1 MDKAIA
7 EKVRQCKALQGK
19 SVVDVMDMRQFQDN
33 LAAYWTQQ
41 TESRKQVEKN
51 YKLIAK
57 PIPAHPIA
65 NLLNLS
71 VLQLMMEYL
80 AVINGASTR
89 ASSERRYIKQLCQ
102 QAYNLT
108 VAQIV
113 CKEFP
118 ELESELLPKA
128 KAN

>member
-7 EKVRQCKALQGK
+7 EKVKQCKALQGK
-19 SVVDVMDMRQFQDN
+19 SVVDVMDMREFQDN
-33 LAAYWTQQ
+33 LAAYWIQQ
-41 TESRKQVEKN
+41 AQSREQVERN
-51 YKLIAK
+51 YKLMCK
-57 PIPAHPIA
+57 KVPAHPIA
-65 NLLNLS
+65 NLMNLS
-71 VLQLMMEYL
+71 VSQLIMEYL
-80 AVINGASTR
+80 AVINGTSTR
-89 ASSERRYIKQLCQ
+89 TSSERLYIKQLCQ

-118 ELESELLPKA
+118 ELEPELLPKA

>member
-7 EKVRQCKALQGK
+7 EKVRKCKKLQGK
-19 SVVDVMDMRQFQDN
+19 NIVDVMDMRQFQDN

-41 TESRKQVEKN
+41 RESRLQVERN
-51 YKLIAK
+51 YKLITK
-57 PIPAHPIA
+57 PVPAHPIA
-65 NLLNLS
+65 NLMNLS
-71 VLQLMMEYL
+71 VKQLMLEYL
-80 AVINGASTR
+80 AVINGTSTR
-89 ASSERRYIKQLCQ
+89 TSSERTYIKQLCQ

-118 ELESELLPKA
+118 ELEPELLPKA

>member
-1 MDKAIA
+1 MDKKIA
-7 EKVRQCKALQGK
+7 EKVRQCKRLQGK
-19 SVVDVMDMRQFQDN
+19 TIVDVMDMREFQDN

-57 PIPAHPIA
+57 PVPAHPIA
-65 NLLNLS
+65 KMMNLS
-71 VLQLMMEYL
+71 VSQLMMEYL
-80 AVINGASTR
+80 AVINGTSTR
-89 ASSERRYIKQLCQ
+89 TSSERLYIKQLCQ

-118 ELESELLPKA
+118 ELESELLPKK

>member
-1 MDKAIA
+1 MDKKIA
-7 EKVRQCKALQGK
+7 EKVRQCKALKGK

-41 TESRKQVEKN
+41 TESRKQVENN
-51 YKLIAK
+51 YRLIEK
-57 PIPAHPIA
+57 PVPAHPIA
-65 NLLNLS
+65 KLKNLS
-71 VLQLMMEYL
+71 VKQLMMEYL
-80 AVINGASTR
+80 AVINGTSTR
-89 ASSERRYIKQLCQ
+89 TSSERLYIKQLCQ

>member
-1 MDKAIA
+1 MDKKIA
-7 EKVRQCKALQGK
+7 EKVKQCKALQGK
-19 SVVDVMDMRQFQDN
+19 SVIDVMDMREFQDN

-41 TESRKQVEKN
+41 TQSRKQVEQN
-51 YKLIAK
+51 YQLICK
-57 PIPAHPIA
+57 KVPAHPIA
-65 NLLNLS
+65 NLMQLS
-71 VLQLMMEYL
+71 VSQLMLEYV
-80 AVINGASTR
+80 AVVNGTSVR
-89 ASSERRYIKQLCQ
+89 NSSERLYIKQICL
-102 QAYNLT
+102 QAYSLT

>member
-7 EKVRQCKALQGK
+7 EKVRQCMALQGK
-19 SVVDVMDMRQFQDN
+19 SVVNVMDMRQFQDN

-41 TESRKQVEKN
+41 RESRLQVERN
-51 YKLIAK
+51 YKLITK
-57 PIPAHPIA
+57 PVPAHPIA
-65 NLLNLS
+65 NLMNLS
-71 VLQLMMEYL
+71 VKQMMLEYL
-80 AVINGASTR
+80 AVINGTSTR
-89 ASSERRYIKQLCQ
+89 TSSERTYIKQLCQ

-118 ELESELLPKA
+118 ELEPELLPKA

>member
-1 MDKAIA
+1 MDKKIA

-19 SVVDVMDMRQFQDN
+19 SVIDVMDMREFQDN

-41 TESRKQVEKN
+41 TQSRKQVEQN
-51 YKLIAK
+51 YQLICK
-57 PIPAHPIA
+57 KVPAHPIA
-65 NLLNLS
+65 NLMQLS
-71 VLQLMMEYL
+71 VSQLMLEYV
-80 AVINGASTR
+80 AVVNGTSTR
-89 ASSERRYIKQLCQ
+89 TSSERLYIKQLCQ

>member
-1 MDKAIA
+1 MDKKIA
-7 EKVRQCKALQGK
+7 EKVKQCKALQGK
-19 SVVDVMDMRQFQDN
+19 SVIDVMDMREFQDN

-41 TESRKQVEKN
+41 TQSRKQVEQN
-51 YKLIAK
+51 YQLICK
-57 PIPAHPIA
+57 KVPAHPIA
-65 NLLNLS
+65 NLMQLS
-71 VLQLMMEYL
+71 VSQLMLEYV
-80 AVINGASTR
+80 AVVNGTSVR
-89 ASSERRYIKQLCQ
+89 NSSERTYIKQLCQ

-118 ELESELLPKA
+118 ELESELLPKS

>member
-7 EKVRQCKALQGK
+7 DKVRKCKKLQGK
-19 SVVDVMDMRQFQDN
+19 NIVDVMDMRQFQDN

-41 TESRKQVEKN
+41 RESRLQVERN
-51 YKLIAK
+51 YKLITK
-57 PIPAHPIA
+57 PVPAHPIA
-65 NLLNLS
+65 NLMKLS
-71 VLQLMMEYL
+71 VKQLMLEYL
-80 AVINGASTR
+80 AVINGTSTR
-89 ASSERRYIKQLCQ
+89 TSSERTYIKQLCQ

-118 ELESELLPKA
+118 ELEPELLPKA

>member
-1 MDKAIA
+1 MDEAIA
-7 EKVRQCKALQGK
+7 DKVRKCKKLQGK
-19 SVVDVMDMRQFQDN
+19 NIVDVMDMRQFQDN

-41 TESRKQVEKN
+41 RESRLQVERN
-51 YKLIAK
+51 YKLITK
-57 PIPAHPIA
+57 PVPAHPIA
-65 NLLNLS
+65 NLMNLS
-71 VLQLMMEYL
+71 VKQLMLEYL
-80 AVINGASTR
+80 AVINGTSTR
-89 ASSERRYIKQLCQ
+89 TSSERTYIKQLCQ

>member
-1 MDKAIA
+1 MDKKIA
-7 EKVRQCKALQGK
+7 DKVRQCKRLQGK
-19 SVVDVMDMRQFQDN
+19 NIVDVMDMREFQDN

-57 PIPAHPIA
+57 PVPAHPIA
-65 NLLNLS
+65 KLKNLS
-71 VLQLMMEYL
+71 VSQLMMEYL
-80 AVINGASTR
+80 AVINGTSTR
-89 ASSERRYIKQLCQ
+89 TSSERLYIKQLCQ

>member
-7 EKVRQCKALQGK
+7 DKVRKCKALQGK
-19 SVVDVMDMRQFQDN
+19 TMVDVMDMRKLQDN

-41 TESRKQVEKN
+41 TESRKQVENN
-51 YKLIAK
+51 YRLIAK
-57 PIPAHPIA
+57 PVPAHPIA
-65 NLLNLS
+65 NLMKLS
-71 VLQLMMEYL
+71 VKQLMLEYL
-80 AVINGASTR
+80 AVINGTSTR
-89 ASSERRYIKQLCQ
+89 TSSERTYIKQLCQ

>member
-7 EKVRQCKALQGK
+7 DKVRKCKKLQGK
-19 SVVDVMDMRQFQDN
+19 NIVDVMDMRQFQDN

-41 TESRKQVEKN
+41 RESRLQVERN
-51 YKLIAK
+51 YKLITK
-57 PIPAHPIA
+57 PVPVHPIA
-65 NLLNLS
+65 NLMKLS
-71 VLQLMMEYL
+71 VKQLMLEYL
-80 AVINGASTR
+80 AVINGTSTR
-89 ASSERRYIKQLCQ
+89 TSSERTYIKQLCQ